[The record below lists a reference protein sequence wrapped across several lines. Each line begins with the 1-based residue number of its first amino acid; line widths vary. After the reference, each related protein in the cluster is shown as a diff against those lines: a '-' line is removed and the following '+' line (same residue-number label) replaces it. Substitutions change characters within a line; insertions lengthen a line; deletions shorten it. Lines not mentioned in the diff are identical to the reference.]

1 MSELDYMRQA
11 LALAAQA
18 GPDVPVGA
26 LVVKDG
32 QVIGR
37 AHNRREAD
45 DQPFAHAEMLAMQQA
60 ARHLGTRRLTGCT
73 LFVTLEPCPMC
84 AGAMVMAGL
93 SRCVFGAYDRAYGC
107 CGSLYALPQD
117 SHFNHQVSVIGGVM
131 EEEAQALLKRFFEAQ
146 RALR

>member
-1 MSELDYMRQA
+1 
-11 LALAAQA
+11 
-18 GPDVPVGA
+18 
-26 LVVKDG
+26 
-32 QVIGR
+32 
-37 AHNRREAD
+37 
-45 DQPFAHAEMLAMQQA
+45 
-60 ARHLGTRRLTGCT
+60 
-73 LFVTLEPCPMC
+73 MC